1 MARAPEEIGAGV
13 ARLHRRD
20 EGTGP
25 GASKPLPAAGSVS
38 KRAHCEGEEM
48 LKVLVIHGPNLNLLG
63 TREPD
68 IYGSMTLEQI
78 NEMLHA
84 EAEKLGMELRIE
96 QSNHE
101 GGIVELI
108 HEAAGWANA
117 IVINPAAYTHT
128 SVAIYDALR
137 AVRLPAVEVH
147 LSNTAARSEEYRH
160 RSITAPAC
168 VGVIAGFH
176 AHSYVLALHA
186 IKRLADT
193 GQL

>member
-1 MARAPEEIGAGV
+1 
-13 ARLHRRD
+13 
-20 EGTGP
+20 
-25 GASKPLPAAGSVS
+25 
-38 KRAHCEGEEM
+38 M

-68 IYGSMTLEQI
+68 IYGSLTLEQI
-78 NEMLHA
+78 NEMLRR
-84 EAEKLGMELRIE
+84 EARQLDMELRIE

-101 GGIVELI
+101 GEIIEVI
-108 HEAAGWANA
+108 HAAAGWANA

-137 AVRLPAVEVH
+137 AVRIPAVEVH
-147 LSNTAARSEEYRH
+147 LSNTAARAEEYRH

-168 VGVIAGFH
+168 VGVIAGFQ

-186 IKRLADT
+186 IKRLSEE